1 MSSDNKGTGKQKSS
15 DKPRRN
21 QNQRN
26 HQGTQAPQA
35 QPKFKGRTSKLENYI
50 YDVGVQ
56 NQANMFT
63 NTTKEVANYAGRHCK
78 DPRDIWN
85 ALELLCKVF
94 STYM

>member
-1 MSSDNKGTGKQKSS
+1 MQPPD
-15 DKPRRN
+15 
-21 QNQRN
+21 
-26 HQGTQAPQA
+26 TQAPQA
-35 QPKFKGRTSKLENYI
+35 QPNFKGRISKLENYI

-85 ALELLCKVF
+85 ALELLCKV
-94 STYM
+94 TIPPPVARNIGTPQINNLIL